1 MVKIRSIYVAG
12 ICEWVQKKDLSMFYL
27 ILDSKSAVIAKIQIL
42 LK

>member
-1 MVKIRSIYVAG
+1 MWPVSVSEYKKRSSDLM
-12 ICEWVQKKDLSMFYL
+12 DLSMFYL

>member
-1 MVKIRSIYVAG
+1 MWPVSVSEYKKRSS
-12 ICEWVQKKDLSMFYL
+12 DLMDLIMFYL